1 MQHQKIH
8 KKPQNIQNRPAQGN
22 TLATFCHQDPS
33 QDLGDHHHAPEP
45 TTPVKGITILFS
57 PTIFHM
63 AVPLHLTHRR
73 SAIPCPSENSRWME
87 TMLVADHEA
96 RDRMAKS
103 IGCGMTEI

>member
-1 MQHQKIH
+1 LQLFVIKILH
-8 KKPQNIQNRPAQGN
+8 KLP
-22 TLATFCHQDPS
+22 
-33 QDLGDHHHAPEP
+33 GDHHHAPES
-45 TTPVKGITILFS
+45 TTPVKGITILFL

-73 SAIPCPSENSRWME
+73 SAIPRPSPVLSFKSTLNTTLSLENSRWME

-103 IGCGMTEI
+103 ICCGMAEI

>member
-1 MQHQKIH
+1 
-8 KKPQNIQNRPAQGN
+8 
-22 TLATFCHQDPS
+22 
-33 QDLGDHHHAPEP
+33 
-45 TTPVKGITILFS
+45 VKGITILFL

-73 SAIPCPSENSRWME
+73 SAIPRPSPLLSFESTLNTTLSLENSRWME

-103 IGCGMTEI
+103 IGYGMAEI